1 MPLEKRLKPEHA
13 CSDLLRHINQII
25 WGITATTNFQ
35 QIFFPN
41 KSFRVW
47 TENKWTFASQTI
59 QPISKDILI
68 MVMVNSHTQPR
79 VCLKNYESIINSPIN
94 PITVS
99 ALHDAQHIHV
109 TCYILIGKQTVS
121 LLFSFWSDFEQ
132 WKSLGYA
139 KTVFVV
145 GFGDSRAFRHMESW
159 RSHTSHAG
167 TQRHIYHCAK
177 GQMLMVI
184 SHPILA
190 SRAVTLSCWLSP
202 TLLMTKLLPIL
213 PQNPQHSVAATPWG
227 SCGLTRRK
235 NMEEGGEASRC
246 EWESVAKAQDQEPTC
261 GIHTPWYAMLPLH
274 GTHAPWA
281 HVHASTQATVSSDVG
296 GGRALDGSGRA
307 LSRCPC
313 LQSSR

>member
-1 MPLEKRLKPEHA
+1 
-13 CSDLLRHINQII
+13 
-25 WGITATTNFQ
+25 
-35 QIFFPN
+35 
-41 KSFRVW
+41 
-47 TENKWTFASQTI
+47 
-59 QPISKDILI
+59 
-68 MVMVNSHTQPR
+68 MVNSYTQPR
-79 VCLKNYESIINSPIN
+79 VCLKIYESIINSPIN

-235 NMEEGGEASRC
+235 NMEGGGELAGVSGSQWPRLKTKNRPVVSTPPGMPC
-246 EWESVAKAQDQEPTC
+246 FHFMA
-261 GIHTPWYAMLPLH
+261 HTRHEHMCMPAPRQQWAAMLAVAGLSMAVGEPYPAVRVYSLQGRGAEYLSFRWMIKWVAQQEVKQLEFLPHYH
-274 GTHAPWA
+274 GN
-281 HVHASTQATVSSDVG
+281 
-296 GGRALDGSGRA
+296 LISGIMRY
-307 LSRCPC
+307 
-313 LQSSR
+313 